1 MNNVM
6 ESDPLIDEIRE
17 VRRKISAEFGNDP
30 QRLVAHYME
39 LEREARR
46 TGKYKFRDAPA
57 GKPDGDLVLRDK
69 PRKKHK

>member
-46 TGKYKFRDAPA
+46 TGKYRFRDVPA
-57 GKPDGDLVLRDK
+57 RKPDEDLVLRDK